1 MPRWLSKVVE
11 FASTRNT
18 HAQRILLT
26 SAEILLDL
34 LERKVDQRMNG
45 GVNICRIQEL
55 VLPGDLRD
63 REAYSPGP
71 GEEANYCM
79 DII

>member
-1 MPRWLSKVVE
+1 MPRWLSKVIE

-34 LERKVDQRMNG
+34 VERKLERGDRDSNFY
-45 GVNICRIQEL
+45 RIKEL
-55 VLPGDLRD
+55 ILPPQSGIDAETPAKR
-63 REAYSPGP
+63 
-71 GEEANYCM
+71 
-79 DII
+79 